1 MQVPEHYSRRRRC
14 ADDPTKVIAR
24 ADKPIVAGCNCS
36 ESVAGQGKDCLT
48 CGTPYD
54 IAGQTPQ
61 VTFADGLAPM
71 GNDEFVVRAAALPLR
86 LFEERET
93 DPKKLVH
100 RSRTERRTRWWAR
113 RGSRST
119 CRRCEGVAA
128 VLIKRHDA
136 FVEHACPQRHTARA
150 PPPRLLL

>member
-1 MQVPEHYSRRRRC
+1 MQAPGHYSRRHRC

-100 RSRTERRTRWWAR
+100 RSRTERRIRLWAR
-113 RGSRST
+113 RGSRSI
-119 CRRCEGVAA
+119 CRRCEGLAA
-128 VLIKRHDA
+128 VLIK
-136 FVEHACPQRHTARA
+136 A
-150 PPPRLLL
+150 PRCIR

>member
-1 MQVPEHYSRRRRC
+1 MQDPEHYSRRRRC

-71 GNDEFVVRAAALPLR
+71 GNDEFVVRAAPFVSSLSLSLPSSQSPVLSQS
-86 LFEERET
+86 LVFE
-93 DPKKLVH
+93 
-100 RSRTERRTRWWAR
+100 SISF
-113 RGSRST
+113 GSVSP
-119 CRRCEGVAA
+119 
-128 VLIKRHDA
+128 D
-136 FVEHACPQRHTARA
+136 
-150 PPPRLLL
+150 